1 MGWVVGGSHPYPELC
16 QLQSH
21 LDEGIRACPAL
32 LDQSLPKL
40 VKQTAI
46 EVHIICDLLG

>member
-1 MGWVVGGSHPYPELC
+1 MAGGSHPHPELG

-21 LDEGIRACPAL
+21 LDEGIRARPAL

-46 EVHIICDLLG
+46 EVHVVCDLLGRHV